1 MPLVKLNI
9 FFSSLDLTSG
19 YLQVKVADK
28 DRAKTA
34 FTSPKGL
41 FEFRRMPFGLT
52 NAPATF
58 QRLMIAVLGDMNFDT
73 LLLYLDDIIIF
84 SATV

>member
-1 MPLVKLNI
+1 M
-9 FFSSLDLTSG
+9 
-19 YLQVKVADK
+19 KVADK

-58 QRLMIAVLGDMNFDT
+58 QRLMTAILGDMNFDT

-84 SATV
+84 SATVEEHQEQLAEVFTRL